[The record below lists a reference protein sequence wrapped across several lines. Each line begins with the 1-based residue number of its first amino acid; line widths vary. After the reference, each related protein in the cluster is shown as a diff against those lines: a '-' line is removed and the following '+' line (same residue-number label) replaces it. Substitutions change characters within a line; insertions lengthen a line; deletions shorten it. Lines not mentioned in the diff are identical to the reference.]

1 MAKYDHNIIVIVT
14 ESGELAIHSA
24 YTASVIK
31 AKVALIEKH
40 RISGDCLNSSITL
53 PDKKDLD

>member
-1 MAKYDHNIIVIVT
+1 MAKYDYNIIVKGT
-14 ESGELAIHSA
+14 GSCELASS

-31 AKVALIEKH
+31 ANVALIEKH
-40 RISGDCLNSSITL
+40 KIGGDCLNFSITL

>member
-1 MAKYDHNIIVIVT
+1 MAKYDNNIIVIGT
-14 ESGELAIHSA
+14 GSGELASS

-31 AKVALIEKH
+31 AKVALIGKH
-40 RISGDCLNSSITL
+40 KIGGDCLNSSITL